1 MAFSR
6 QEYGVGF
13 HVLLQHKA
21 LTGPQ
26 IVRAMLHIPGDPLEE
41 LPELLLACVSLINAH
56 SLRQPHCVST
66 ACKLQGLNV
75 EK

>member
-1 MAFSR
+1 MSFSSI
-6 QEYGVGF
+6 
-13 HVLLQHKA
+13 KA

-26 IVRAMLHIPGDPLEE
+26 IVRAMLHIPGELLEE
-41 LPELLLACVSLINAH
+41 LPEPLVASVSLINAH

-66 ACKLQGLNV
+66 TCQLQGLNV